1 MCSILIVHTY
11 IATVY
16 VNMYIGN
23 HIVLL
28 YIAGIYHPSIV
39 SIQSIMRHHDTTL
52 DTDSVFPLEQSTY
65 ISTLCSTVVCKVL
78 L

>member
-1 MCSILIVHTY
+1 M
-11 IATVY
+11 
-16 VNMYIGN
+16 NN

-28 YIAGIYHPSIV
+28 YTVGIHHPSIV

-65 ISTLCSTVVCKVL
+65 LQCVVVVVCTI
-78 L
+78 